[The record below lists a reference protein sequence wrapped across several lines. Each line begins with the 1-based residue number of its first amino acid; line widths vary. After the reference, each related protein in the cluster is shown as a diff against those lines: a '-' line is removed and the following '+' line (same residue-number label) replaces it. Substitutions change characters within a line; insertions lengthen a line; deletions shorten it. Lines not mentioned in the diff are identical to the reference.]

1 MHHSWTRVSFIR
13 GLLTLLTLAPA
24 AGFAHTGVSTP
35 GMPDLVA
42 GMLHPFIGLDHLLA
56 MMAVGLWAARQ
67 GNPGTWFLPALFPV
81 VMTIGAG
88 LALSGNSLPMVEPL
102 ITASVIVL
110 GVLALA
116 GVRLPLILSGALLSL
131 FALAHGHAHGAEM
144 PAGGDVAAYA
154 AGFVGSTVILQLIGL
169 FLGLYGRRQ
178 ARRKVGKVGVSEPDS
193 ARSEFS

>member
-1 MHHSWTRVSFIR
+1 MHHARTRVSFIR

-24 AGFAHTGVSTP
+24 VGFAHTGVSTP
-35 GMPDLVA
+35 GLPDLVT
-42 GMLHPFIGLDHLLA
+42 GMLHPFIGLDHLVA

-67 GNPGTWFLPALFPV
+67 GNSGTWILPALFPV

-144 PAGGDVAAYA
+144 PTGGDVAAYA

-178 ARRKVGKVGVSEPDS
+178 ARRKVGRVDVSEPDS
-193 ARSEFS
+193 ARGEFS

>member
-88 LALSGNSLPMVEPL
+88 LALSGTGLPMVEPL

-116 GVRLPLILSGALLSL
+116 GVRLPLVPSGTLVSV
-131 FALAHGHAHGAEM
+131 FALAHGHAHGTEI
-144 PAGGDVAAYA
+144 PAGGDIAAYA
-154 AGFVGSTVILQLIGL
+154 AGFIGSTVILHLIGL
-169 FLGLYGRRQ
+169 FLGMHAQRRT
-178 ARRKVGKVGVSEPDS
+178 RRKVGKVDVSEPDS
-193 ARSEFS
+193 ARGELS